1 MTSAR
6 VLVVEDESRMAGLL
20 KRALQDEGQAVDV
33 AVDGQ
38 EGLWP
43 LVGGGDRRQG

>member
-38 EGLWP
+38 EGPWP